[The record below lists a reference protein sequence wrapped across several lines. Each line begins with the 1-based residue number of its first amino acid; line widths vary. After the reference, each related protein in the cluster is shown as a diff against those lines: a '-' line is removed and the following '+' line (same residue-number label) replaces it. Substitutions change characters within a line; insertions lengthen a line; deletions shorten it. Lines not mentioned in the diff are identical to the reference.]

1 MTKSVLA
8 TTQTGEIQLTIT
20 IPVAEVKK
28 TYQQVLTE
36 LTQAT
41 QIAGFR
47 KGKAPKKL
55 VEEQTDKNKIYEQV
69 IQKIIPQV
77 YLATI
82 KQHNLKPILLPKVE
96 LLKVK
101 EGEDWEIRATTC
113 ETPKVDLGNY
123 KEDIRK
129 VLASSRIWTPKTTK
143 PKKDSQ
149 DSEDEKIQKTIQTL
163 LQNAAT
169 ALPEILVEEELNR
182 VLANLINQTEK
193 LGLTIDQYLASI
205 NKTSDQLRAEYR
217 QRVESD
223 LRLQFILDA
232 IAKTENIGTSEKEID
247 DLVTTTG
254 DEELKRS
261 LNSAPQR
268 ESLMGVLTRRKTL
281 DFLTKL

>member
-20 IPVAEVKK
+20 IPVVEVKK

-69 IQKIIPQV
+69 IQKIVPQV

-82 KQHNLKPILLPKVE
+82 KQHSLKPILLPRVE

-101 EGEDWEIRATTC
+101 EDEDWEIRATTC

-129 VLASSRIWTPKTTK
+129 VFAK
-143 PKKDSQ
+143 PKNDSQ

-163 LQNAAT
+163 LQSTAT
-169 ALPEILVEEELNR
+169 ALPEIMVEEELNR

-193 LGLTIDQYLASI
+193 LGVTIDQYLASI

-232 IAKTENIGTSEKEID
+232 IAKGENIGASEKEID

-268 ESLMGVLTRRKTL
+268 ESLRGILTRRKTL

>member
-1 MTKSVLA
+1 MTKPVLA

-28 TYQQVLTE
+28 AYQQVLTG

-69 IQKIIPQV
+69 IQKIVPQV
-77 YLATI
+77 YLTAI
-82 KQHNLKPILLPKVE
+82 KQHSLKPILLPRVE
-96 LLKVK
+96 LLKAK
-101 EGEDWEIRATTC
+101 ENEDWEIRATTC

-123 KEDIRK
+123 KEEIRK
-129 VLASSRIWTPKTTK
+129 VLVK

-149 DSEDEKIQKTIQTL
+149 DSEEERIQKIIQTL
-163 LQNAAT
+163 LQSVT
-169 ALPEILVEEELNR
+169 IALPEVLVEEELNR
-182 VLANLINQTEK
+182 LLANLINQTEK
-193 LGLTIDQYLASI
+193 LGVTIDQYLALI
-205 NKTSDQLRAEYR
+205 NKTSDQLRAEYK

-232 IAKTENIGTSEKEID
+232 IAKSENIGASEKEID
-247 DLVTTTG
+247 DLVTTAG

-261 LNSAPQR
+261 LNSASQR
-268 ESLMGVLTRRKTL
+268 ESLGSILTRRKTL

>member
-28 TYQQVLTE
+28 TYQQVLAE

-69 IQKIIPQV
+69 IQKIVPQV
-77 YLATI
+77 YLTAI
-82 KQHNLKPILLPKVE
+82 KQHSLKPILLPRVE
-96 LLKVK
+96 LLKAK
-101 EGEDWEIRATTC
+101 EDEDWEIKVTTC

-123 KEDIRK
+123 KEEIRK
-129 VLASSRIWTPKTTK
+129 VLAK

-205 NKTSDQLRAEYR
+205 KKTSDQLRAEYR

-268 ESLMGVLTRRKTL
+268 ESLRGVLTRRKTL